1 MIRATLAVA
10 VDLTRIDVVL
20 VRPSRAGNVAAA
32 CRAMKNMGLSCLWL
46 VEPPESV
53 EGRAARSLAYGA
65 WDVLDGARRAASLI
79 EAVSGSTLVV
89 GTSGR
94 AVEGAWTPR
103 RLAAEAGARA
113 REGRL
118 SVVFGP
124 EASGLTEAE
133 LALCHERVHVPTAPD
148 HPSLNLAQ
156 AVLLV
161 AYELRLA
168 ALGGEA
174 VGPSATVSERPAAAG
189 EIEAAVQE
197 LRAAL
202 LEVGYLDPANPDRI
216 LAELRR
222 LVARAAPTP
231 REIQLVRGLA
241 RQVGWAGRIARPGE
255 GSR

>member
-1 MIRATLAVA
+1 MDLA
-10 VDLTRIDVVL
+10 RIDIVL

-32 CRAMKNMGLSCLWL
+32 CRAMKNMGLAALWI
-46 VEPPESV
+46 VEPPESLDAR
-53 EGRAARSLAYGA
+53 EARSLAYGA

-94 AVEGAWTPR
+94 GVEGAWTPG
-103 RLAAEAGARA
+103 RLSAEADARA
-113 REGRL
+113 GEGRL

-124 EASGLTEAE
+124 EASGLTEGE
-133 LALCHERVHVPTAPD
+133 LALCHERVHVPTDPD

-168 ALGGEA
+168 ALAEG
-174 VGPSATVSERPAAAG
+174 AAG
-189 EIEAAVQE
+189 RSVPVAEGRASAGQVEEAVQE

-222 LVARAAPTP
+222 LLARAGPTP

-241 RQVGWAGRIARPGE
+241 RQVGWAGRVARRGE